1 MKILVDV
8 DNIIGNLCDAVLSV
22 YNEDSGDNLC
32 SNDITSYYIENF
44 VKPQYKDNFK
54 HYFLDKRVWKRMKY
68 VDGCREYI
76 AKLFNDGHDIY
87 FCTKTEMKNAP
98 KKESYLQRTFPY
110 INIRKKLIVCSDKTM
125 IRADVLI
132 DDCLDNFGGQNYS
145 IVLDYPWNRNNVKD
159 NIIRAENWEE
169 IYEIIASINEE
180 IKLNRGNREKLNPI
194 DEFSLYSKEEL
205 EKILCSCPHNP

>member
-1 MKILVDV
+1 MKILIDV

-32 SNDITSYYIENF
+32 SENITSYYIENF

-87 FCTKTEMKNAP
+87 FV
-98 KKESYLQRTFPY
+98 Q
-110 INIRKKLIVCSDKTM
+110 KLK
-125 IRADVLI
+125 
-132 DDCLDNFGGQNYS
+132 
-145 IVLDYPWNRNNVKD
+145 
-159 NIIRAENWEE
+159 
-169 IYEIIASINEE
+169 
-180 IKLNRGNREKLNPI
+180 
-194 DEFSLYSKEEL
+194 
-205 EKILCSCPHNP
+205 

>member
-1 MKILVDV
+1 MKILIDV

-32 SNDITSYYIENF
+32 SENITSYYIESF

-132 DDCLDNFGGQNYS
+132 DDCLDNFGGQDYS
-145 IVLDYPWNRNNVKD
+145 IVLDYPWNRNTD
-159 NIIRAENWEE
+159 DEDIIRASSWKE
-169 IYEIIASINEE
+169 IYNIIYLIN
-180 IKLNRGNREKLNPI
+180 
-194 DEFSLYSKEEL
+194 KEE
-205 EKILCSCPHNP
+205 K

>member
-1 MKILVDV
+1 MKILIDV

-22 YNEDSGDNLC
+22 HNEDSGDNLC
-32 SNDITSYYIENF
+32 SENITSYYIENF

-132 DDCLDNFGGQNYS
+132 DDCLDNFGGQDYS
-145 IVLDYPWNRNNVKD
+145 IVLDYPWNRNTNNE
-159 NIIRAENWEE
+159 NILRASSWKE
-169 IYEIIASINEE
+169 IYEILLKIN
-180 IKLNRGNREKLNPI
+180 
-194 DEFSLYSKEEL
+194 SK
-205 EKILCSCPHNP
+205 SF

>member
-1 MKILVDV
+1 MKILIDV

-32 SNDITSYYIENF
+32 SENITSYYIENF

-68 VDGCREYI
+68 VDGCQEYI

-125 IRADVLI
+125 IRADILI
-132 DDCLDNFGGQNYS
+132 DDCLDNFGGQDYS
-145 IVLDYPWNRNNVKD
+145 IVLDYPWNRNTD
-159 NIIRAENWEE
+159 DEDIIRASSWKE
-169 IYEIIASINEE
+169 IYNIISEINSEQI
-180 IKLNRGNREKLNPI
+180 
-194 DEFSLYSKEEL
+194 
-205 EKILCSCPHNP
+205 

>member
-1 MKILVDV
+1 MKILIDV
-8 DNIIGNLCDAVLSV
+8 DNIIGNLCDAVISV
-22 YNEDSGDNLC
+22 YNEDSGDSLC
-32 SNDITSYYIENF
+32 SKNITSYYIENF

-87 FCTKTEMKNAP
+87 FCTKTEMKNVP

-132 DDCLDNFGGQNYS
+132 DDCLDNFGGQDYS

-180 IKLNRGNREKLNPI
+180 IKLNQGNREELNPI
-194 DEFSLYSKEEL
+194 DEFNLY
-205 EKILCSCPHNP
+205 

>member
-1 MKILVDV
+1 MKILIDV

-32 SNDITSYYIENF
+32 SNDITSYYN
-44 VKPQYKDNFK
+44 DNFK

-132 DDCLDNFGGQNYS
+132 DDCLDNFGGEDYS
-145 IVLDYPWNRNNVKD
+145 IVLDYPWNRNTNNG
-159 NIIRAENWEE
+159 NIMRAYSWKE
-169 IYEIIASINEE
+169 IYEILLKIN
-180 IKLNRGNREKLNPI
+180 
-194 DEFSLYSKEEL
+194 SEL
-205 EKILCSCPHNP
+205 A

>member
-1 MKILVDV
+1 MKILIDV

-32 SNDITSYYIENF
+32 PENITSYYIENF

-110 INIRKKLIVCSDKTM
+110 INIRKKLIICSDKTM

-132 DDCLDNFGGQNYS
+132 DDCLDNFGGQDYS
-145 IVLDYPWNRNNVKD
+145 IVLDYPWNRNTDNENITRASSWKEIY
-159 NIIRAENWEE
+159 NII
-169 IYEIIASINEE
+169 YLIN
-180 IKLNRGNREKLNPI
+180 
-194 DEFSLYSKEEL
+194 KEE
-205 EKILCSCPHNP
+205 K